1 MNKYT
6 YTDNKTGTVVLSLF
20 ADSILNADAQFLQ
33 TLGYKPEKNPFIG
46 CSVAKQELSPE

>member
-33 TLGYKPEKNPFIG
+33 TLGYKAEKNPFIG
-46 CSVAKQELSPE
+46 CSIEKQDIKEG

>member
-33 TLGYKPEKNPFIG
+33 VLGYKAEKNTFIG
-46 CSVAKQELSPE
+46 CTIEKQDIKEG